1 MGDGAYDRS
10 HVLDTVLTKNPTVKF
25 IVPPCKG
32 AMLGSTAT
40 TAPTQRNLHIR
51 SINEHGRMNWQKAS
65 GYNRRP
71 TKEQRNDRALAS
83 CGTAQDVIAR
93 YLRISTHTLRLHFRD
108 ELDTAAIKANQA
120 MINNLFRIGS
130 RGTGAA
136 RSLGH
141 QLLAELPR
149 SLAGVVIS

>member
-1 MGDGAYDRS
+1 
-10 HVLDTVLTKNPTVKF
+10 
-25 IVPPCKG
+25 
-32 AMLGSTAT
+32 
-40 TAPTQRNLHIR
+40 
-51 SINEHGRMNWQKAS
+51 MNWQKAS

-71 TKEQRNDRALAS
+71 TKEQRNDVRALAS
-83 CGTAQDVIAR
+83 YGTAQDVIAR

-108 ELDTAAIKANQA
+108 ERETAAIKANQA
-120 MINNLFRIGS
+120 MTNNLFRIVS
-130 RGTGAA
+130 QGTGAA